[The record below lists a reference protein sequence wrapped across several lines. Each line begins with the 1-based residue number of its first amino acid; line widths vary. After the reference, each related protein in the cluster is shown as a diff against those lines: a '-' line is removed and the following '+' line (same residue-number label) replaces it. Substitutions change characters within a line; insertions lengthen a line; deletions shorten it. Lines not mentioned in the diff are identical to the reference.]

1 VKGNKEMGILVT
13 VVVILV
19 CAVVILKLLDRL

>member
-1 VKGNKEMGILVT
+1 MGILVT